1 VKLYLSGPM
10 TGIPDYNRPA
20 FEQAAFDLRSRGFEV
35 VSPIELDHNAGTS
48 HDSETGFDFTHEEWE
63 QFLERD
69 YEALQGCAAICL
81 INGWE
86 KLCCPTGTSASS
98 PPPSGG
104 PRMAERGWNIGERVG
119 YSGVRKLGRLLRR
132 KENIERRV
140 AQLERDFDRADDLEA
155 ELRISAEVGRQNR
168 YLARVLRRLES

>member
-86 KLCCPTGTSASS
+86 K
-98 PPPSGG
+98 SGG
-104 PRMAERGWNIGERVG
+104 AGREGHYAM
-119 YSGVRKLGRLLRR
+119 KLGLPLLRYYGFGHTLVVLPYWYFR
-132 KENIERRV
+132 QFSTTERRS
-140 AQLERDFDRADDLEA
+140 QD
-155 ELRISAEVGRQNR
+155 G
-168 YLARVLRRLES
+168 

>member
-1 VKLYLSGPM
+1 
-10 TGIPDYNRPA
+10 
-20 FEQAAFDLRSRGFEV
+20 
-35 VSPIELDHNAGTS
+35 
-48 HDSETGFDFTHEEWE
+48 
-63 QFLERD
+63 
-69 YEALQGCAAICL
+69 
-81 INGWE
+81 
-86 KLCCPTGTSASS
+86 
-98 PPPSGG
+98 
-104 PRMAERGWNIGERVG
+104 MAERGWNIGERVG